1 MKKFKLIA
9 LILLLG
15 SVASCGKESISNS
28 TISSTSDK
36 KTDIS
41 STNKAETI
49 DDKFDKLLSDMAY
62 GYRFKT
68 TATTLTSDGYS
79 NYCLDIGVKDNG
91 YEFIRYDSKQNQEA
105 DRNSVYVEYF
115 YSYDPE
121 AFTPLVS
128 MPMLDISNK
137 IDYYPYTINGKN
149 LEWSDSGYQNM
160 FTYFEKDNY
169 LDDEGTYTL
178 DVEDDY
184 VKTYLPLLATQF
196 LHEYTRT
203 IKEFSFIYNKDND
216 GFDVNIVFNPITGS
230 FSNTELE
237 IQGQVIPGDDFEFK
251 QAEYTKTGEEKEE
264 LNQVFSKL
272 KNNKYSFVDTTYS
285 IDENSN
291 KTVESKYSGKTDG
304 SSLILES
311 ETSMSKMNFLYKNV
325 GNNQIQQA
333 NKLGN
338 DYYAYGSVINSSITP
353 LLPSFD
359 MSSIFFNKTDD
370 NKYVYDGRANFLK
383 TKTYNFSGEGL
394 AVTSMNVTF
403 DDDSVL
409 FEIGFDKSTNIEEI
423 KYTFLNES
431 NIADSIEIKTDC
443 SDVKLST
450 LLEGYSKAL
459 IGLEELIGGKDNLN
473 LIPVVGGRQSVA
485 GLYYSDGVD
494 GDGEETKEKY
504 YGIEYRLIGISGSE
518 QIKLYETKLT
528 EAGFIATKTQG
539 THFSGDLFTKEIQVN
554 GNTKTLRLEVASG
567 TTYQTLAIAI
577 DVAQNKTGLSV

>member
-28 TISSTSDK
+28 TISSTSDR

-41 STNKAETI
+41 STKKTETI
-49 DDKFDKLLSDMAY
+49 DDKFDKLLFDMAY

-121 AFTPLVS
+121 ALTPLVS

-311 ETSMSKMNFLYKNV
+311 ETSTSKMNFLYKNV

-359 MSSIFFNKTDD
+359 MSSIFFNKTED

-504 YGIEYRLIGISGSE
+504 YGIEYRLIGISGLE
-518 QIKLYETKLT
+518 QINLYEAKLI

-577 DVAQNKTGLSV
+577 DVA

>member
-9 LILLLG
+9 LTLLLG

-41 STNKAETI
+41 STKKPETI

-121 AFTPLVS
+121 DFTPLVS

-169 LDDEGTYTL
+169 LYDEGTYTL
-178 DVEDDY
+178 DIEDDY

-272 KNNKYSFVDTTYS
+272 KNNKYSFIDTTYS

-311 ETSMSKMNFLYKNV
+311 ETSTSKMNFLYKNV

-504 YGIEYRLIGISGSE
+504 YGIEYRLIGIIGSE
-518 QIKLYETKLT
+518 QINLYETKLV

-554 GNTKTLRLEVASG
+554 GDTKTLRLEVASG

-577 DVAQNKTGLSV
+577 DVA

>member
-15 SVASCGKESISNS
+15 SVTSCGKESVSNS

-41 STNKAETI
+41 STKKPETI

-121 AFTPLVS
+121 VLTPLVS

-311 ETSMSKMNFLYKNV
+311 ETSTSKMNFLYKNV

-504 YGIEYRLIGISGSE
+504 YGIEYRLIGIIGSE
-518 QIKLYETKLT
+518 QIKLYETKLI

-554 GNTKTLRLEVASG
+554 GETKTLRLEVASG

-577 DVAQNKTGLSV
+577 DVA

>member
-9 LILLLG
+9 LTLLLG

-28 TISSTSDK
+28 TISSTSDR

-41 STNKAETI
+41 STKKTETI

-121 AFTPLVS
+121 ALTPLVS

-149 LEWSDSGYQNM
+149 LEWYDSGYQNM

-264 LNQVFSKL
+264 LSQVFSKL

-311 ETSMSKMNFLYKNV
+311 ETSTSKMNFLYKNV

-359 MSSIFFNKTDD
+359 MSSIFFNKTED

-504 YGIEYRLIGISGSE
+504 YGIEYRLIGIIGLE
-518 QIKLYETKLT
+518 QIKLYETKLI

-554 GNTKTLRLEVASG
+554 GETKTLRLEVASG

-577 DVAQNKTGLSV
+577 DVA

>member
-15 SVASCGKESISNS
+15 SVVSCGKESISNS

-41 STNKAETI
+41 STKKPETI
-49 DDKFDKLLSDMAY
+49 DDKFNKLLSDMAY

-149 LEWSDSGYQNM
+149 LEWYDSGYQNM

-237 IQGQVIPGDDFEFK
+237 IQGQVIPGDDFEFR

-304 SSLILES
+304 SSLIFES
-311 ETSMSKMNFLYKNV
+311 ETSTSKMNFLYKNV

-383 TKTYNFSGEGL
+383 TNTYNFSGEGL

-431 NIADSIEIKTDC
+431 NIANSIEIKTDC

-450 LLEGYSKAL
+450 LLEGYSKVL

-554 GNTKTLRLEVASG
+554 GETKTLRLEVASG

-577 DVAQNKTGLSV
+577 DVA

>member
-28 TISSTSDK
+28 TISSTSDR

-41 STNKAETI
+41 STKKTETI

-121 AFTPLVS
+121 VLTPLVS

-169 LDDEGTYTL
+169 LDDDGTYTL

-311 ETSMSKMNFLYKNV
+311 ETSTSKMNFLYKNV

-338 DYYAYGSVINSSITP
+338 NYYAYGSVIYSSITP

-431 NIADSIEIKTDC
+431 NIANSIEIKTDC

-504 YGIEYRLIGISGSE
+504 YGIEYRLIGTSGSE
-518 QIKLYETKLT
+518 QINLYETKLV

-554 GNTKTLRLEVASG
+554 GETKTLRLEVASG

-577 DVAQNKTGLSV
+577 DVA

>member
-41 STNKAETI
+41 STKKTETI

-121 AFTPLVS
+121 ASTPLVS

-291 KTVESKYSGKTDG
+291 KSVESKYSGKTDG

-311 ETSMSKMNFLYKNV
+311 ETSTSKMNFLYKNV

-359 MSSIFFNKTDD
+359 MSSIFFNKAED

-431 NIADSIEIKTDC
+431 NVADSIEIKTDC

-504 YGIEYRLIGISGSE
+504 YGIEYRLIGIIGLE
-518 QIKLYETKLT
+518 QINLYETKLT
-528 EAGFIATKTQG
+528 GAGFIATKTQG

-554 GNTKTLRLEVASG
+554 GDTKTLRLEVASG

-577 DVAQNKTGLSV
+577 DVA

>member
-28 TISSTSDK
+28 TISSALDK

-41 STNKAETI
+41 STKKPETI

-115 YSYDPE
+115 YSYDSE

-216 GFDVNIVFNPITGS
+216 GFDVNIVF
-230 FSNTELE
+230 
-237 IQGQVIPGDDFEFK
+237 
-251 QAEYTKTGEEKEE
+251 YHR
-264 LNQVFSKL
+264 VFL
-272 KNNKYSFVDTTYS
+272 
-285 IDENSN
+285 
-291 KTVESKYSGKTDG
+291 
-304 SSLILES
+304 
-311 ETSMSKMNFLYKNV
+311 
-325 GNNQIQQA
+325 
-333 NKLGN
+333 
-338 DYYAYGSVINSSITP
+338 
-353 LLPSFD
+353 
-359 MSSIFFNKTDD
+359 
-370 NKYVYDGRANFLK
+370 
-383 TKTYNFSGEGL
+383 
-394 AVTSMNVTF
+394 
-403 DDDSVL
+403 
-409 FEIGFDKSTNIEEI
+409 
-423 KYTFLNES
+423 
-431 NIADSIEIKTDC
+431 
-443 SDVKLST
+443 
-450 LLEGYSKAL
+450 
-459 IGLEELIGGKDNLN
+459 
-473 LIPVVGGRQSVA
+473 
-485 GLYYSDGVD
+485 
-494 GDGEETKEKY
+494 
-504 YGIEYRLIGISGSE
+504 
-518 QIKLYETKLT
+518 
-528 EAGFIATKTQG
+528 
-539 THFSGDLFTKEIQVN
+539 
-554 GNTKTLRLEVASG
+554 
-567 TTYQTLAIAI
+567 
-577 DVAQNKTGLSV
+577 

>member
-41 STNKAETI
+41 STKKPETI

-121 AFTPLVS
+121 ALTPLVS

-311 ETSMSKMNFLYKNV
+311 ETSTSKMNFLYKNV

-504 YGIEYRLIGISGSE
+504 YGIEYRLIGISGLE
-518 QIKLYETKLT
+518 QINLYETKLI

-554 GNTKTLRLEVASG
+554 GETKTLRLEVASG
-567 TTYQTLAIAI
+567 TTYQTLAMAI
-577 DVAQNKTGLSV
+577 DVA

>member
-28 TISSTSDK
+28 TISSASDK

-41 STNKAETI
+41 STKKAETI

-203 IKEFSFIYNKDND
+203 IKEFSFIYDKDND

-311 ETSMSKMNFLYKNV
+311 ETSTSKMNFLYKNV

-338 DYYAYGSVINSSITP
+338 DYYAYGSVIYSSITP

-359 MSSIFFNKTDD
+359 MSSIFFNKADD

-431 NIADSIEIKTDC
+431 NVADSIEIKTDC

-518 QIKLYETKLT
+518 QINLYETKLI

-554 GNTKTLRLEVASG
+554 GDTKTLRLEVASG

-577 DVAQNKTGLSV
+577 DVA

>member
-41 STNKAETI
+41 STNKTETI

-115 YSYDPE
+115 YSYDLE

-149 LEWSDSGYQNM
+149 LEWYDSGYQNM

-237 IQGQVIPGDDFEFK
+237 IQGQVIPGDDFEFR

-272 KNNKYSFVDTTYS
+272 RNNKYSFVDTTYS

-304 SSLILES
+304 SSLIFES

-333 NKLGN
+333 NKFGN
-338 DYYAYGSVINSSITP
+338 YYYAYGSVINSSITP

-443 SDVKLST
+443 SDVELST
-450 LLEGYSKAL
+450 LLEGYSKVL

-494 GDGEETKEKY
+494 DDGEETKEKY

-518 QIKLYETKLT
+518 QIKLYETKLID
-528 EAGFIATKTQG
+528 AGFIATKTQG
-539 THFSGDLFTKEIQVN
+539 THFSGDLFTKEIQVS
-554 GNTKTLRLEVASG
+554 GETKTLRLEVASG

-577 DVAQNKTGLSV
+577 DVA

>member
-41 STNKAETI
+41 STKKPETI

-115 YSYDPE
+115 YSYDSE

-149 LEWSDSGYQNM
+149 LEWYDSGYQNM

-203 IKEFSFIYNKDND
+203 IKEFSFIYNKDID

-237 IQGQVIPGDDFEFK
+237 IEGQVIPGDDFEFR
-251 QAEYTKTGEEKEE
+251 QAEYIKTGEEKEE

-304 SSLILES
+304 YSLILES
-311 ETSMSKMNFLYKNV
+311 ETSTSKMNFLYKNV

-338 DYYAYGSVINSSITP
+338 DYYAYGSVINSSIAP

-383 TKTYNFSGEGL
+383 TNTYNFSGEGL

-409 FEIGFDKSTNIEEI
+409 FEIGFDGSTNIEEV

-450 LLEGYSKAL
+450 LLEGYSKVL

-494 GDGEETKEKY
+494 NDGEETKEKY
-504 YGIEYRLIGISGSE
+504 YGIEYRLIGISGLE
-518 QIKLYETKLT
+518 QIKLYETKLI

-554 GNTKTLRLEVASG
+554 GDTKTLRLEVASG

-577 DVAQNKTGLSV
+577 DVA

>member
-28 TISSTSDK
+28 TISSASDK

-41 STNKAETI
+41 STKKAETI

-178 DVEDDY
+178 DLEDDY

-304 SSLILES
+304 SSLLFES
-311 ETSMSKMNFLYKNV
+311 ETSTSKMNFLYKNV

-383 TKTYNFSGEGL
+383 TNTYNFSGEGL

-450 LLEGYSKAL
+450 LLEGYSKVL

-518 QIKLYETKLT
+518 QINLYETKLI

-554 GNTKTLRLEVASG
+554 GDTKTLRLEVASG

-577 DVAQNKTGLSV
+577 DVA

>member
-28 TISSTSDK
+28 TISSTLDI

-41 STNKAETI
+41 STKKPETI

-121 AFTPLVS
+121 VLTPLVS

-149 LEWSDSGYQNM
+149 LEWYDSGYQNM

-311 ETSMSKMNFLYKNV
+311 ETSTSKMNFLYKNV

-338 DYYAYGSVINSSITP
+338 DYYAYGSVINSSMTP

-359 MSSIFFNKTDD
+359 MSSIFFNKTED

-403 DDDSVL
+403 DYDSVL

-504 YGIEYRLIGISGSE
+504 YGIEYRLIGIIGLE
-518 QIKLYETKLT
+518 QINLYETKLI

-554 GNTKTLRLEVASG
+554 GETKTLRLEVASG

-577 DVAQNKTGLSV
+577 DVA

>member
-28 TISSTSDK
+28 TISSALDK

-41 STNKAETI
+41 STNKTETI

-528 EAGFIATKTQG
+528 DAGFIATKTQG

-577 DVAQNKTGLSV
+577 DVA

>member
-28 TISSTSDK
+28 TISSTSDR

-41 STNKAETI
+41 STKKTETI

-115 YSYDPE
+115 YSYDSE
-121 AFTPLVS
+121 ALTPLVS

-149 LEWSDSGYQNM
+149 LEWYDSGYQNM

-311 ETSMSKMNFLYKNV
+311 ETSTSKMNFLYKNV

-504 YGIEYRLIGISGSE
+504 YGIEYRLIGIIGSE
-518 QIKLYETKLT
+518 QIKLYETKLI

-554 GNTKTLRLEVASG
+554 GETKTLRLEVASG

-577 DVAQNKTGLSV
+577 DVA

>member
-41 STNKAETI
+41 STNKTETI

-149 LEWSDSGYQNM
+149 LEWYDSGYQNM

-203 IKEFSFIYNKDND
+203 IKEFSFIYNKDID

-311 ETSMSKMNFLYKNV
+311 ETSTSKMNFLYKNV

-383 TKTYNFSGEGL
+383 TNTYNFSGEGL

-423 KYTFLNES
+423 KYTFLNDS
-431 NIADSIEIKTDC
+431 NIANSIEIKTDC

-450 LLEGYSKAL
+450 LLEGYSKVL

-494 GDGEETKEKY
+494 NDGEETKEKY

-518 QIKLYETKLT
+518 QIKLYETKLI
-528 EAGFIATKTQG
+528 EASFIATKTQG

-554 GNTKTLRLEVASG
+554 GDTKTLRLEVASG

-577 DVAQNKTGLSV
+577 DVA

>member
-41 STNKAETI
+41 STKKPETI

-149 LEWSDSGYQNM
+149 LEWYDSGYQNM

-203 IKEFSFIYNKDND
+203 IKEFFFIYNKDND

-383 TKTYNFSGEGL
+383 TNTYNFSGEGL

-409 FEIGFDKSTNIEEI
+409 FEIGFDGSTNIEEI

-450 LLEGYSKAL
+450 LLEGYSKVL

-494 GDGEETKEKY
+494 NDGEETKEKY

-518 QIKLYETKLT
+518 QIKLYETKLI
-528 EAGFIATKTQG
+528 EASFIATKTQG
-539 THFSGDLFTKEIQVN
+539 THFSGDLLTKEIQVN
-554 GNTKTLRLEVASG
+554 GDTKTLRLEVASG

-577 DVAQNKTGLSV
+577 DVA

>member
-41 STNKAETI
+41 STKKAETI

-121 AFTPLVS
+121 ALTPLVS

-311 ETSMSKMNFLYKNV
+311 ETSTSKMNFLYKNV

-394 AVTSMNVTF
+394 AVTSMNVTL

-504 YGIEYRLIGISGSE
+504 YGIEYRLIGIIGSE
-518 QIKLYETKLT
+518 QINLYETKLI

-554 GNTKTLRLEVASG
+554 GDTKTLRLEVASG

-577 DVAQNKTGLSV
+577 DVA

>member
-41 STNKAETI
+41 STNKTETI
-49 DDKFDKLLSDMAY
+49 DDKFDKLLSDMAD

-169 LDDEGTYTL
+169 LDDEDTYTL

-304 SSLILES
+304 SSLIFES
-311 ETSMSKMNFLYKNV
+311 ETSTSKMNFLYKNV
-325 GNNQIQQA
+325 GKNQIQQA

-383 TKTYNFSGEGL
+383 TNTYNFSGEGL

-450 LLEGYSKAL
+450 LLEGYSKVL
-459 IGLEELIGGKDNLN
+459 IGLEGLIGGKDNLN

-494 GDGEETKEKY
+494 NDGEETKEKY

-518 QIKLYETKLT
+518 QIKLYETKLV

-577 DVAQNKTGLSV
+577 DVA

>member
-41 STNKAETI
+41 STKKTETI

-121 AFTPLVS
+121 VLTPLVS

-149 LEWSDSGYQNM
+149 LEWYDSGYQNM

-311 ETSMSKMNFLYKNV
+311 ETSTSKMNFLYKNV

-338 DYYAYGSVINSSITP
+338 DYYAYGSVINSSITS

-359 MSSIFFNKTDD
+359 MSSIFFNKTED

-431 NIADSIEIKTDC
+431 NIANSIEIKTDC

-504 YGIEYRLIGISGSE
+504 YGIEYRLIGTSGSE
-518 QIKLYETKLT
+518 QINLYETKLI

-554 GNTKTLRLEVASG
+554 GETKTLRLEVASG

-577 DVAQNKTGLSV
+577 DVA

>member
-15 SVASCGKESISNS
+15 SVASCGKESNSNS
-28 TISSTSDK
+28 TISSTSDR

-41 STNKAETI
+41 STKKPETI

-121 AFTPLVS
+121 ALTPLVS

-311 ETSMSKMNFLYKNV
+311 ETSTSKMNFLYKNV

-431 NIADSIEIKTDC
+431 NVADSIEIKTDC

-518 QIKLYETKLT
+518 QINLYETKLI

-554 GNTKTLRLEVASG
+554 GDTKTLRLEVASG

-577 DVAQNKTGLSV
+577 DVA

>member
-41 STNKAETI
+41 STKKPETI

-149 LEWSDSGYQNM
+149 LEWYDSGYQNM

-169 LDDEGTYTL
+169 LDDEDTYTL

-216 GFDVNIVFNPITGS
+216 EFDVNIVFNPITGS

-237 IQGQVIPGDDFEFK
+237 IEGQVIPGDDFEFK
-251 QAEYTKTGEEKEE
+251 QAEYIKTGEEKEE
-264 LNQVFSKL
+264 FNQVFSKL

-311 ETSMSKMNFLYKNV
+311 ETSTSKMNFLYKNV

-383 TKTYNFSGEGL
+383 TNTYNFSGEGL
-394 AVTSMNVTF
+394 AVTSMNVTL

-409 FEIGFDKSTNIEEI
+409 FEIGFDGSTNIEEV

-443 SDVKLST
+443 SDVELST
-450 LLEGYSKAL
+450 LLEGYSKVL

-494 GDGEETKEKY
+494 NDGEETKEKY
-504 YGIEYRLIGISGSE
+504 YGIEYRLIGISGLE
-518 QIKLYETKLT
+518 QIKLYETKLI

-554 GNTKTLRLEVASG
+554 GDTKTLRLEVASG

-577 DVAQNKTGLSV
+577 DVA

>member
-41 STNKAETI
+41 STNKIETI

-149 LEWSDSGYQNM
+149 LEWYDSGYQNM

-216 GFDVNIVFNPITGS
+216 GFDVDIVFNPITGS

-311 ETSMSKMNFLYKNV
+311 ETSTSKMNFLYKNV

-423 KYTFLNES
+423 KYIFLNES

-494 GDGEETKEKY
+494 DDGEETKEKY
-504 YGIEYRLIGISGSE
+504 YGIEYRLIGISGLE
-518 QIKLYETKLT
+518 QINLYETKLV

-539 THFSGDLFTKEIQVN
+539 THFTGDLFTKEIQVN
-554 GNTKTLRLEVASG
+554 GDTKTLRLEVASG

-577 DVAQNKTGLSV
+577 DVA

>member
-15 SVASCGKESISNS
+15 CVASCGKESISNS

-41 STNKAETI
+41 STKKPETI

-149 LEWSDSGYQNM
+149 LEWYDSGYQNM

-237 IQGQVIPGDDFEFK
+237 IEGQVIPGDDFEFR

-311 ETSMSKMNFLYKNV
+311 ETSTSKMNFLYKNV

-383 TKTYNFSGEGL
+383 TNTYNFSGEGL

-450 LLEGYSKAL
+450 LLEGYSKVL

-494 GDGEETKEKY
+494 NDGEETKEKY

-518 QIKLYETKLT
+518 QIKLYETKLV

-554 GNTKTLRLEVASG
+554 GDTKTLRLEVASG

-577 DVAQNKTGLSV
+577 DVA

>member
-41 STNKAETI
+41 STKKPETI

-121 AFTPLVS
+121 ASTPLVS

-149 LEWSDSGYQNM
+149 LEWYDSGYQNM

-264 LNQVFSKL
+264 LSQVFSKL

-311 ETSMSKMNFLYKNV
+311 ETSTSKMNFLYKNV

-359 MSSIFFNKTDD
+359 MSSIFFNKTED

-383 TKTYNFSGEGL
+383 MKTYNFSGEGL

-504 YGIEYRLIGISGSE
+504 YGIEYRLIGTSGSE

-528 EAGFIATKTQG
+528 GAGFIATKTQG

-554 GNTKTLRLEVASG
+554 GDTKTLRLEVASG

-577 DVAQNKTGLSV
+577 DVA

>member
-41 STNKAETI
+41 STKKAETI

-121 AFTPLVS
+121 ALTPLVS

-311 ETSMSKMNFLYKNV
+311 ETSTSKMNFLYKNV

-338 DYYAYGSVINSSITP
+338 DYYAYGSVIYSSITL

-504 YGIEYRLIGISGSE
+504 YGIEYRLIGTSGSE
-518 QIKLYETKLT
+518 QINLYETKLI

-554 GNTKTLRLEVASG
+554 GETKTLRLEVASG

-577 DVAQNKTGLSV
+577 DVA

>member
-15 SVASCGKESISNS
+15 SVASCGKESINNS

-41 STNKAETI
+41 STNKTETI

-149 LEWSDSGYQNM
+149 LEWYDSGYQNM

-169 LDDEGTYTL
+169 LDYEGTYTL

-216 GFDVNIVFNPITGS
+216 GFDVNIVFNPIIGS

-311 ETSMSKMNFLYKNV
+311 ETSTSKMNFLYKNV

-443 SDVKLST
+443 SHVELST
-450 LLEGYSKAL
+450 LLEGYSKVL

-494 GDGEETKEKY
+494 DDGEETKKKY

-528 EAGFIATKTQG
+528 DAGFIATKTQG
-539 THFSGDLFTKEIQVN
+539 THFSGDLFTKEIQVS
-554 GNTKTLRLEVASG
+554 GETKTLRLEVASG

-577 DVAQNKTGLSV
+577 DVA

>member
-41 STNKAETI
+41 STKKTETI

-105 DRNSVYVEYF
+105 DRNSIYVEYF

-121 AFTPLVS
+121 ALTPLVS

-149 LEWSDSGYQNM
+149 LEWYDSGYQNM

-311 ETSMSKMNFLYKNV
+311 ETSTSKMNFLYKNV

-338 DYYAYGSVINSSITP
+338 DYYAYGSVVNSSITP

-370 NKYVYDGRANFLK
+370 NNYVYDGRANFLK

-504 YGIEYRLIGISGSE
+504 YGIEYRLIGIIGSE
-518 QIKLYETKLT
+518 QIKLYETKLI

-554 GNTKTLRLEVASG
+554 GDTKTLRLEVASG

-577 DVAQNKTGLSV
+577 DVA

>member
-41 STNKAETI
+41 STKKPETI

-115 YSYDPE
+115 YSYDSE

-149 LEWSDSGYQNM
+149 LEWYDSGYQNM

-304 SSLILES
+304 YSLIFES
-311 ETSMSKMNFLYKNV
+311 ETSTSKMNFLYKNV

-338 DYYAYGSVINSSITP
+338 DYYAYGSVINSSIAP

-383 TKTYNFSGEGL
+383 TNTYNFSGEGL

-450 LLEGYSKAL
+450 LLEGYSKVL

-504 YGIEYRLIGISGSE
+504 YGIEYRLIGISGLE
-518 QIKLYETKLT
+518 QIKLYETKLI

-577 DVAQNKTGLSV
+577 DVA

>member
-41 STNKAETI
+41 STKKPETI

-149 LEWSDSGYQNM
+149 LEWYDSGYQNM

-237 IQGQVIPGDDFEFK
+237 IEGQVIPGDDFEFK

-311 ETSMSKMNFLYKNV
+311 ETSTSKMNFLYKNV

-338 DYYAYGSVINSSITP
+338 DYYAYGSVINLSITP

-383 TKTYNFSGEGL
+383 TNTYNFSGEGL

-409 FEIGFDKSTNIEEI
+409 FEIGFDGSTNIEEV

-450 LLEGYSKAL
+450 LLEGYSKVL

-504 YGIEYRLIGISGSE
+504 YGIEYRLIGISGLE
-518 QIKLYETKLT
+518 QIKLYETKLV

-577 DVAQNKTGLSV
+577 DVA

>member
-28 TISSTSDK
+28 TISSTSDR

-41 STNKAETI
+41 STKKTETI

-62 GYRFKT
+62 GYRFKI

-121 AFTPLVS
+121 ALTPLVS

-149 LEWSDSGYQNM
+149 LEWYDSGYQNM

-264 LNQVFSKL
+264 LSQVFSKL

-311 ETSMSKMNFLYKNV
+311 ETSTSKMNFLYKNV

-359 MSSIFFNKTDD
+359 MSSIFFNKTED

-504 YGIEYRLIGISGSE
+504 YGIEYRLIGIIGLE
-518 QIKLYETKLT
+518 QINLYETKLI

-554 GNTKTLRLEVASG
+554 GDTKTLRLEVASG

-577 DVAQNKTGLSV
+577 DVA

>member
-28 TISSTSDK
+28 TISSTSDR

-41 STNKAETI
+41 STKKPETI

-79 NYCLDIGVKDNG
+79 NYCLDIGVNDNG

-121 AFTPLVS
+121 ASTPLVS

-311 ETSMSKMNFLYKNV
+311 ETSTSKMNFLYKNV

-504 YGIEYRLIGISGSE
+504 YGIEYRLIGISGLE
-518 QIKLYETKLT
+518 QINLYETKLID
-528 EAGFIATKTQG
+528 AGFIATKTQG

-577 DVAQNKTGLSV
+577 DVA

>member
-28 TISSTSDK
+28 TISSTSDR

-41 STNKAETI
+41 STKKTETI

-121 AFTPLVS
+121 VLTPLVS

-251 QAEYTKTGEEKEE
+251 QAEYTKPGEEKEE

-311 ETSMSKMNFLYKNV
+311 ETSTSKMNFLYKNV

-431 NIADSIEIKTDC
+431 NIANSIEIKTDC

-504 YGIEYRLIGISGSE
+504 YGIEYRLIGTSGLE
-518 QIKLYETKLT
+518 QINLYEAKLI

-554 GNTKTLRLEVASG
+554 GDTKTLRLEVASG

-577 DVAQNKTGLSV
+577 DVA

>member
-41 STNKAETI
+41 STKKIETI
-49 DDKFDKLLSDMAY
+49 DDKFDKLLSDMTY

-121 AFTPLVS
+121 VLTPLVS

-304 SSLILES
+304 SSLIFES
-311 ETSMSKMNFLYKNV
+311 ETSTSKMNFLYKNV

-504 YGIEYRLIGISGSE
+504 YGIEYRLIGISGLE
-518 QIKLYETKLT
+518 QINLYETKLI

-554 GNTKTLRLEVASG
+554 GETKTLRLEVASG

-577 DVAQNKTGLSV
+577 DVA

>member
-41 STNKAETI
+41 STNKTETI

-149 LEWSDSGYQNM
+149 LEWYDSGYQNM

-237 IQGQVIPGDDFEFK
+237 IEGQVIPGDDFEFK

-311 ETSMSKMNFLYKNV
+311 ETSTSKMNFLYKNV

-383 TKTYNFSGEGL
+383 TNTYNFSGEGL

-409 FEIGFDKSTNIEEI
+409 FEIGFDGSTNIEEI

-450 LLEGYSKAL
+450 LLEGYSKVL
-459 IGLEELIGGKDNLN
+459 IRLEELIGGKDNLN

-504 YGIEYRLIGISGSE
+504 YGIEYRLIGISGLE
-518 QIKLYETKLT
+518 QIKLYETKLI

-577 DVAQNKTGLSV
+577 DVA

>member
-1 MKKFKLIA
+1 
-9 LILLLG
+9 
-15 SVASCGKESISNS
+15 
-28 TISSTSDK
+28 
-36 KTDIS
+36 
-41 STNKAETI
+41 
-49 DDKFDKLLSDMAY
+49 MAY

-169 LDDEGTYTL
+169 LDDEDTYTL

-237 IQGQVIPGDDFEFK
+237 IQGQVIPGDDFEFR

-272 KNNKYSFVDTTYS
+272 KHNKYSFVDTTYS

-304 SSLILES
+304 SSLIFES
-311 ETSMSKMNFLYKNV
+311 ETSTSKMNFLYKNV
-325 GNNQIQQA
+325 GKIKS
-333 NKLGN
+333 NKP
-338 DYYAYGSVINSSITP
+338 INLEMIIMLMDQLSIH
-353 LLPSFD
+353 L
-359 MSSIFFNKTDD
+359 
-370 NKYVYDGRANFLK
+370 
-383 TKTYNFSGEGL
+383 
-394 AVTSMNVTF
+394 
-403 DDDSVL
+403 
-409 FEIGFDKSTNIEEI
+409 
-423 KYTFLNES
+423 
-431 NIADSIEIKTDC
+431 
-443 SDVKLST
+443 
-450 LLEGYSKAL
+450 
-459 IGLEELIGGKDNLN
+459 
-473 LIPVVGGRQSVA
+473 
-485 GLYYSDGVD
+485 
-494 GDGEETKEKY
+494 
-504 YGIEYRLIGISGSE
+504 
-518 QIKLYETKLT
+518 
-528 EAGFIATKTQG
+528 
-539 THFSGDLFTKEIQVN
+539 
-554 GNTKTLRLEVASG
+554 
-567 TTYQTLAIAI
+567 
-577 DVAQNKTGLSV
+577 

>member
-28 TISSTSDK
+28 TISSTSNK

-41 STNKAETI
+41 STKKTETI

-272 KNNKYSFVDTTYS
+272 RNNKYSFVDTTYS

-304 SSLILES
+304 SSLIFES

-370 NKYVYDGRANFLK
+370 NKYAYDGRANFLK

-450 LLEGYSKAL
+450 LLEGYSKVL

-504 YGIEYRLIGISGSE
+504 YGIEYRLIGIIGSE
-518 QIKLYETKLT
+518 QIKLYETKLI

-554 GNTKTLRLEVASG
+554 GDTKTLRLEVASG

-577 DVAQNKTGLSV
+577 DVA

>member
-41 STNKAETI
+41 STKKPETI

-149 LEWSDSGYQNM
+149 LEWYDSGYQNM

-169 LDDEGTYTL
+169 LDDEDTYTL

-203 IKEFSFIYNKDND
+203 IKEFSFIYNKDID

-237 IQGQVIPGDDFEFK
+237 IEGQVIPGDDFEFK
-251 QAEYTKTGEEKEE
+251 QAEYIKTGEEKEE

-304 SSLILES
+304 YSLILES
-311 ETSMSKMNFLYKNV
+311 ETSTSKMNFLYKNV

-383 TKTYNFSGEGL
+383 TNTYNFSGEGL

-450 LLEGYSKAL
+450 LLEGYSKVL

-504 YGIEYRLIGISGSE
+504 YGIEYRLIGISGLE
-518 QIKLYETKLT
+518 QIKLYETKLI
-528 EAGFIATKTQG
+528 EASFIATKTQG

-554 GNTKTLRLEVASG
+554 GDTKTLRLEVASG

-577 DVAQNKTGLSV
+577 DVA

>member
-1 MKKFKLIA
+1 MKKFKLIV

-41 STNKAETI
+41 STKKPETI
-49 DDKFDKLLSDMAY
+49 DDKFNKLLSDMAY

-149 LEWSDSGYQNM
+149 LEWYDSGYQNM

-203 IKEFSFIYNKDND
+203 IKEFSFIYNKDID

-237 IQGQVIPGDDFEFK
+237 IEGQVIPGDDFEFR
-251 QAEYTKTGEEKEE
+251 QAEYIKTGEEKEE

-311 ETSMSKMNFLYKNV
+311 ETSTSKMNFLYKNV

-383 TKTYNFSGEGL
+383 TNTYNFSGEGL

-450 LLEGYSKAL
+450 LLEGYSKVL

-494 GDGEETKEKY
+494 NDGEETKEKY

-518 QIKLYETKLT
+518 QIKLYETKLI
-528 EAGFIATKTQG
+528 EASFIATKTQG
-539 THFSGDLFTKEIQVN
+539 TYFSGDLFTKEIQVN

-577 DVAQNKTGLSV
+577 DVA